1 MATSVQEFCQAIAWT
16 RGSRENAAKKVTR
29 SAGGDK
35 GAEGDENEAGTE
47 AGGGEKASGTRAPAE
62 DSLRRSERIAKERR
76 IRDYHS
82 QGAGLRWGG
91 GHSRVTAAT
100 VARFREREDSWRR
113 ENDRWK

>member
-35 GAEGDENEAGTE
+35 GAEGDENETGTE
-47 AGGGEKASGTRAPAE
+47 AGDGEKASGTRAPAE

-91 GHSRVTAAT
+91 GHSGATAT
-100 VARFREREDSWRR
+100 VARFREREDFWRR